1 MTQTD
6 PYKVLGLSAGA
17 SKDEVTRAYRKLAKK
32 YHPDLNPGDASAA
45 KKMAEVNAAYD
56 SIVNGTPYG
65 PRASAGRPGSTG
77 SPHAQTRTT
86 GSSTTSTSGGSR
98 QQQGGGAYGPFAGY
112 DFDERAAGGSGQ
124 GNTGA
129 ANPFEEMFR
138 QWARQAQGQQQQQGW
153 QQQQQ
158 QQQQAWQQRRQQAQ
172 NQTSGCLKAVIII
185 IAINLVIN
193 LLLGGCSALRYGILS
208 GATNSNSGSSA
219 TQSTQ
224 TTQSSQAS
232 GSVSDV

>member
-6 PYKVLGLSAGA
+6 PYKVLGLHAGA

-32 YHPDLNPGDASAA
+32 YHPDLNPGDATAA

-56 SIVNGTPYG
+56 SIVNGTPFG
-65 PRASAGRPGSTG
+65 PRASAARPSAAGSAG
-77 SPHAQTRTT
+77 ARTRTG
-86 GSSTTSTSGGSR
+86 GSASSGGSR

-112 DFDERAAGGSGQ
+112 DFDEREARGGGQ
-124 GNTGA
+124 GTSGA

-158 QQQQAWQQRRQQAQ
+158 QRRQQAQ
-172 NQTSGCLKAVIII
+172 NQASGCLKAVIII

-208 GATNSNSGSSA
+208 GASNSTSGGS
-219 TQSTQ
+219 
-224 TTQSSQAS
+224 TTQSSQVQDT
-232 GSVSDV
+232 GTRV

>member
-32 YHPDLNPGDASAA
+32 YHPDLNPGDATAA

-65 PRASAGRPGSTG
+65 PRASAGRPGSAG
-77 SPHAQTRTT
+77 SPHTQTRSTR
-86 GSSTTSTSGGSR
+86 SSTTSSSGGSR

-112 DFDERAAGGSGQ
+112 DFDERATGGSGQ
-124 GNTGA
+124 GSANAG
-129 ANPFEEMFR
+129 NPFEEMFR
-138 QWARQAQGQQQQQGW
+138 QWARQAQGQQQQSW

-172 NQTSGCLKAVIII
+172 SQTSGCLKVVVII

-208 GATNSNSGSSA
+208 GGANSNSGSSA

-224 TTQSSQAS
+224 TTQTSQVLDSSAN
-232 GSVSDV
+232 V

>member
-6 PYKVLGLSAGA
+6 PYKVLGVSAGA

-32 YHPDLNPGDASAA
+32 YHPDLNPGDATAA

-56 SIVNGTPYG
+56 SIMNGTPFG
-65 PRASAGRPGSTG
+65 PRASAGRPGHTG
-77 SPHAQTRTT
+77 SPHTQTRTST
-86 GSSTTSTSGGSR
+86 GSSTGGSR
-98 QQQGGGAYGPFAGY
+98 QQGSASYGPFAGY

-124 GNTGA
+124 RNAGA

-158 QQQQAWQQRRQQAQ
+158 QQQQAWQERRQQAQ
-172 NQTSGCLKAVIII
+172 TQTGGCLKIVIAI

-208 GATNSNSGSSA
+208 GASNSGSGSSA

-224 TTQSSQAS
+224 TSQIQDGAS
-232 GSVSDV
+232 RV

>member
-17 SKDEVTRAYRKLAKK
+17 SKEEVTRAYRKLAKK
-32 YHPDLNPGDASAA
+32 YHPDLNPGDATAA

-65 PRASAGRPGSTG
+65 PRASAARPNPTG
-77 SPHAQTRTT
+77 SPRTQTRTT
-86 GSSTTSTSGGSR
+86 SSAPGGSR

-124 GNTGA
+124 GGA
-129 ANPFEEMFR
+129 GATNPFEEMFR
-138 QWARQAQGQQQQQGW
+138 QWARQAQGQQQEGW
-153 QQQQQ
+153 QQ

-172 NQTSGCLKAVIII
+172 NQTSGCLKAVLII

-208 GATNSNSGSSA
+208 GASNSSSGSSA

-224 TTQSSQAS
+224 TTQNSR
-232 GSVSDV
+232 VSYGISDA